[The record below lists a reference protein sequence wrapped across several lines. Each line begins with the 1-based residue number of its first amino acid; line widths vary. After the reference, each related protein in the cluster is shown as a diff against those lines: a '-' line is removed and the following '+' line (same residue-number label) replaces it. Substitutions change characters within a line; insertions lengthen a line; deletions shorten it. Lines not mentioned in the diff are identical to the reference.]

1 LKNRLRLIFC
11 VLLAGVLLIPG
22 ALIPEAWGQ
31 AATGTIRGVVTDNSG
46 AVVPAA
52 TVTLAGNGLQ
62 RSAQT
67 QTDGSYAFQGLA
79 PGQFSV
85 KMAYP
90 GFAAFEKTVTIS
102 GGSTVQVP
110 IQLVLN
116 TEKQEVTVAAEAGPQ
131 VSVEPDN
138 NATALVLKGDDLE
151 ALPDDP
157 DDLSDALQALAGPG
171 AGPNGGSLYV
181 DGFTGGQL
189 PPKES
194 IREIRIN
201 QNPFSAEY
209 DRLGFGRIEI
219 LTKPGS
225 DKFRGNIHYN
235 DGESAFNS
243 RNPFATNKPTFFN
256 RQVGANFG
264 GPLGK
269 KASFFIDFNRRDIEN
284 NAVSVAQY
292 LNPAS
297 LPLSPVN
304 TTVVPTRVDT
314 ATIVPLANTFIAPR
328 IDYQISTN
336 NTLTVRF
343 EERWNGQQNNGLGG
357 FNLPPG
363 YAGSELAYPTLSNGQ
378 NLTATETAVLS
389 PTLVNET
396 RFQYTRNWTANP
408 GNLIPELNVASEF
421 MTGGNGLGNSYDL
434 THHFELQNYTSITAG
449 AHTIRFGGRFRR
461 NSDLNNSPTGFNGEF
476 LFTGGDEPVLSS
488 SDQATGQTASLN
500 ALQQYQRYLQLQAAG
515 LSAAN
520 VQSLGGGPSQFLI
533 QSGEPYVSMVRWD
546 VGPFIQDDWRM
557 RPNLTVSMGLRY
569 EWQNLMSDYSDVAP
583 RLGIAWAPGNPRN
596 GRQKTVIRAGAG
608 IFYDRDNFVPFEKA
622 FLNNGVRQLQYT
634 VYNPTF
640 NYPLNS
646 LIAGQ
651 PVPTLTVS
659 NNTLYAGGSPIQA
672 LGTGENQ
679 TWFVAPNL
687 KAESDNQAAIGVER
701 QLPRRTVLSVNYT
714 YTRSNHL
721 LQQVPINSPVPG
733 TYTYS
738 ALDPRPVNAVYPYG
752 YAAGDL
758 FEYESGGFLKQHMVM
773 FNLNTQFSRRISMF
787 VNYTLNFAK
796 DLPTIPTDPYD
807 FMLDYG
813 RSNLD
818 RRNNVQIVGSAL
830 GPLGL
835 HFAPFIT
842 IRSGAPYDVLLGQD
856 IFYDTEINAR
866 AAFAPPGA
874 ACGGIVVCTQY
885 GNFSTNVNPANL
897 SNLVPRNYLT
907 MAGMFSINMRV
918 YRVFGFGRSVRG
930 NRANNGQQGGQGG
943 FNGPPGGGFGGG
955 GGGRGGGGGF
965 RGGGGGGRGGFGGRG
980 GNETT
985 DHRFN
990 LTVGVQGTNILN
1002 HFNPGGYQSDLAST
1016 LFGQPTTVNTGF
1028 GGGGVVGGPA
1038 QAGSVANNRRIEL
1051 QTRLTF

>member
-1 LKNRLRLIFC
+1 MRWIYCIFLVC
-11 VLLAGVLLIPG
+11 VLFLAPSF
-22 ALIPEAWGQ
+22 GQ
-31 AATGTIRGVVTDNSG
+31 PAAGTIRGVVTDNSG

-52 TVTLAGNGLQ
+52 TVTLSGNGVE

-67 QTDGSYAFQGLA
+67 QADGSYVFQGLA

-85 KMAYP
+85 RMNYP
-90 GFAAFEKTVTIS
+90 GFAAFEKSVTVS
-102 GGSTVQVP
+102 GGGTVQVP
-110 IQLVLN
+110 IQLALS
-116 TEKQEVTVAAEAGPQ
+116 TEKQEVTVAEESGPQ
-131 VSVEPDN
+131 ISVEPDN

-171 AGPNGGSLYV
+171 AGPNGGSLYI

-219 LTKPGS
+219 LTKPGT
-225 DKFRGNIHYN
+225 DKLRGNVRYN

-243 RNPFATNKPTFFN
+243 RNPFANNKPTFFN
-256 RQVGANFG
+256 RQVDANLG

-269 KASFFIDFNRRDIEN
+269 KASFFIDFNRRDIQN

-292 LNPAS
+292 LNPTSQALES
-297 LPLSPVN
+297 
-304 TTVVPTRVDT
+304 VDT

-343 EERWNGQQNNGLGG
+343 EERWNHQENNGLGG
-357 FNLPPG
+357 FNLPPNF
-363 YAGSELAYPTLSNGQ
+363 GSQLAYPTLSNGQ

-389 PTLVNET
+389 PTMINET
-396 RFQYTRNWTANP
+396 RFQFTRNWTANP
-408 GNLIPELNVASEF
+408 GNLVPELDVASSF
-421 MTGGNGLGNSYDL
+421 ITGGNGLGNSYDL
-434 THHFELQNYTSITAG
+434 THHYELQNYTSITKG
-449 AHTIRFGGRFRR
+449 THTIRFGGRFRR
-461 NSDLNNSPTGFNGEF
+461 NSDLNNSPTGFNGQF
-476 LFTGGDEPVLSS
+476 LFTGGNEPVL
-488 SDQATGQTASLN
+488 DASLQPTGES
-500 ALQQYQRYLQLQAAG
+500 AELTSLQQYERYLQLQAAG
-515 LSAAN
+515 LSPETI
-520 VQSLGGGPSQFLI
+520 QSLGGGPSQFLI
-533 QSGEPYVSMVRWD
+533 QAGDPYVSMVRWD
-546 VGPFIQDDWRM
+546 IGPFIQDDWRM

-569 EWQNLMSDYSDVAP
+569 EWQNLMSDHSDVAP

-596 GRQKTVIRAGAG
+596 GRSKTVIRAGVG
-608 IFYDRDNFVPFEKA
+608 IFYDRTNFVPFEKA
-622 FLNNGVRQLQYT
+622 FLNNGLRQLQYT

-640 NYPLNS
+640 NYPLTA

-651 PVPTLTVS
+651 PVPMLTV
-659 NNTLYAGGSPIQA
+659 NNGVLYEGGTAVQQ
-672 LGTGENQ
+672 LGTGQNN
-679 TWFVAPNL
+679 TWLVDPKL
-687 KAESDNQAAIGVER
+687 RAESDNQAAIGIER

-721 LQQVPINSPVPG
+721 LQQVPINTPLPG
-733 TYTYS
+733 TY
-738 ALDPRPVNAVYPYG
+738 DPLQPKGPNNGVYPYG

-758 FEYESGGFLKQHMVM
+758 FEYESGGFLKQHLVM

-787 VNYTLNFAK
+787 ANYTLNFAK
-796 DLPTIPTDPYD
+796 DLPTIPSDPYD

-818 RRNNVQIVGSAL
+818 RRNNVQLTGSVLA
-830 GPLGL
+830 PFGL

-856 IFYDTEINAR
+856 IFGDTEFNAR
-866 AAFAPPGA
+866 AAFAPAGA
-874 ACGGIVVCTQY
+874 ACGGVIVCEQQ
-885 GNFSTNVNPANL
+885 GKFATNVNPANL
-897 SNLVPRNYLT
+897 TNLVPRNYLT

-918 YRVFGFGRSVRG
+918 YRVFGFGPSVRG
-930 NRANNGQQGGQGG
+930 NRANDRGGPQGGPGG

-955 GGGRGGGGGF
+955 GGPRGGGGGF
-965 RGGGGGGRGGFGGRG
+965 RGGGGGGRGGFGG

-990 LTVGVQGTNILN
+990 LTVGVQATNILN
-1002 HFNPGGYQSDLAST
+1002 HFNPAGYQSDLASP

-1028 GGGGVVGGPA
+1028 GGGGFVGGPG
-1038 QAGSVANNRRIEL
+1038 QNGSVANNRRIEL